1 MHQHT
6 HQPGSSLGVASLP
19 SAALIR
25 SPLGLLARRS
35 YRVGLLGLAIA
46 IMSAADL
53 YLTLLYVTHTGMNE
67 MNPLARAMMEYQSPA
82 LLALLKAATVTLSVG
97 ILLVIRKKRSAEI
110 GAWIACLFLGWLMSH
125 WILFIEETRGMNIEV
140 MHELAAGDHTWVTID
155 ASTRMLPSRTVI
167 D

>member
-1 MHQHT
+1 MR
-6 HQPGSSLGVASLP
+6 L
-19 SAALIR
+19 
-25 SPLGLLARRS
+25 PLGLLARRGC
-35 YRVGLLGLAIA
+35 RVGLLGLAIA
-46 IMSAADL
+46 IMSGVDL

-82 LLALLKAATVTLSVG
+82 LLALWKAATVTLSVG
-97 ILLVIRKKRSAEI
+97 ILLMIRKKRSAEI

-140 MHELAAGDHTWVTID
+140 VHELAAGDHTWVTID